1 MTDHPRKN
9 IGLRR
14 RRREQGRGAASRGVP
29 EAAPPRQL
37 LSAPAGAV
45 KRPFASFI
53 VNCLAM
59 VLFVRPRGAL
69 NSPCLRFPARAD
81 NEKWDILG
89 SIETECSGS
98 LTEDAFVAG
107 ALLVFHNFYQI

>member
-1 MTDHPRKN
+1 
-9 IGLRR
+9 
-14 RRREQGRGAASRGVP
+14 
-29 EAAPPRQL
+29 
-37 LSAPAGAV
+37 
-45 KRPFASFI
+45 
-53 VNCLAM
+53 M

-107 ALLVFHNFYQI
+107 ALSVFHNFSDLFRKAFTAELAEFTSRAKKNPAGKITFESGSNR